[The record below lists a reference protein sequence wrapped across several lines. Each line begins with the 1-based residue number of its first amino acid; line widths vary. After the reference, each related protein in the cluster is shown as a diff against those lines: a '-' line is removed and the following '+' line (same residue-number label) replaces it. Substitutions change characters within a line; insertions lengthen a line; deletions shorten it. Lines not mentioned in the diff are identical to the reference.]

1 MLSIPMSKKYIVFF
15 SDAWHL
21 KLRFSLENDSNG
33 GLIYQENRYIKS
45 EATDS
50 PENEIP
56 NQSIEEVIKS
66 IRLQNKKQNK
76 ILREVVE
83 PYLGFDS
90 RRGYKIRQNK
100 PRGGRSLGPR
110 CMSTYCKVSTV
121 RHYDDISEDTRKV
134 IFESFWKKM
143 DWSQR
148 KEYVRRNVSYSCT
161 KRPAKTGLSRRIGTF
176 DYFLPVEEAIKKRVS
191 QTTFLNTIQ

>member
-100 PRGGRSLGPR
+100 PRGGRSLGACLLIVKCLQFDTTMTYLKIHAKLSSNLFGKKWIGHNVR
-110 CMSTYCKVSTV
+110 ST
-121 RHYDDISEDTRKV
+121 
-134 IFESFWKKM
+134 
-143 DWSQR
+143 
-148 KEYVRRNVSYSCT
+148 
-161 KRPAKTGLSRRIGTF
+161 
-176 DYFLPVEEAIKKRVS
+176 
-191 QTTFLNTIQ
+191 